1 MADID
6 NPFTVLAYVT
16 THSPF
21 SWLIEVALLYFSLGT
36 RSLIQH
42 AQNVYT
48 PLMQSDIHS
57 ARQAVSLIVS
67 RDTSRHDENEIVKA
81 TVESVLE
88 NGNDAVFGAIFWFV
102 MLGGTGAL
110 LFRLANTLD
119 AMWGY
124 RTPRFLL
131 FGWASARMDDGLN
144 LIPARLTALSYAICG
159 HTRSAIQCWR
169 TQAGNWYSP
178 NAGPVMAS
186 GAGALQ
192 IKLGGAAIY
201 HGQLKQRPML
211 GMGEIANPQHI
222 ISAIGLVKR
231 SLFLWCVLIAFAS
244 LLRSLCFA

>member
-67 RDTSRHDENEIVKA
+67 RDTSRHDETEIVKA

-124 RTPRFLL
+124 RTPRFC
-131 FGWASARMDDGLN
+131 FSA
-144 LIPARLTALSYAICG
+144 G
-159 HTRSAIQCWR
+159 H
-169 TQAGNWYSP
+169 
-178 NAGPVMAS
+178 
-186 GAGALQ
+186 
-192 IKLGGAAIY
+192 
-201 HGQLKQRPML
+201 
-211 GMGEIANPQHI
+211 
-222 ISAIGLVKR
+222 
-231 SLFLWCVLIAFAS
+231 
-244 LLRSLCFA
+244 LREWMTG